1 MTKVSRRA
9 DAGTAAVLFLLD
21 VVLVVVLVLGVAV
34 SGGLTGS
41 PDRAA
46 VAHEASRAA
55 LVCLG
60 ALLLSGPP
68 ALAVRAWIAVGV
80 QAVVLGAAAAAF
92 AAAGGG

>member
-1 MTKVSRRA
+1 MKRVSRRA
-9 DAGTAAVLFLLD
+9 DAVTAAVLLLLD
-21 VVLVVVLVLGVAV
+21 AVLVVVLLLGVAV

-60 ALLLSGPP
+60 ALLLSGPVV
-68 ALAVRAWIAVGV
+68 LAVRAWIALGV
-80 QAVVLGAAAAAF
+80 QAAVLGAAAAVF
-92 AAAGGG
+92 AGVGGG